1 MPTPFSAD
9 RRRFLSCSLLAMPAL
24 AAVPAFAASDN
35 ARALDLLARAAA
47 LYQRRGDAALPAFQ
61 RGGAFDEAGLYVYVL
76 GADGVLKASGG
87 PSEVFIGQ
95 DVRGHR
101 DREGGAYIATV
112 LERARA
118 DAPTSLNYR
127 WTNRRTGQDETK
139 TVHFRRVGE
148 AVIVVSQ
155 MIDRA
160 TATEARA
167 WLARAVKALEQRG
180 PAVLAEFNDV
190 NGAFVQDDLYV
201 FAIGANDMVMHAHGT
216 QPRLVGRNVTYLK
229 DANRHFIG
237 REMVRRAKVGEVVET
252 RYVWLNPVTRH
263 KEPKTTFVQRVGQ
276 LVLAVGYYGA

>member
-1 MPTPFSAD
+1 MPPPISPD
-9 RRRFLSCSLLAMPAL
+9 RRRFLACSLLAAPIL
-24 AAVPAFAASDN
+24 GAAPAFAAPDN
-35 ARALDLLARAAA
+35 ARALDLLTRATT

-61 RGGAFDEAGLYVYVL
+61 RGGAFHEAGLYVYVL

-101 DREGGAYIATV
+101 DREGGAYIAAI

-118 DAPTSLNYR
+118 DGNASLNYR

-139 TVHFRRVGE
+139 TVHFRRVGDS
-148 AVIVVSQ
+148 VIVVSQ
-155 MIDRA
+155 MIERA
-160 TATEARA
+160 TAAEARA
-167 WLARAVKALEQRG
+167 WLARAVKAVEQRG
-180 PAVLAEFNDV
+180 PVVLAEFNDA

-201 FAIGANDMVMHAHGT
+201 FAIGSNDMVMHAHGT

-237 REMVRRAKVGEVVET
+237 REMVRRAKVGEMVET
-252 RYVWLNPVTRH
+252 RYVWLTPVPRH

-276 LVLAVGYYGA
+276 LVLAVGYYGT